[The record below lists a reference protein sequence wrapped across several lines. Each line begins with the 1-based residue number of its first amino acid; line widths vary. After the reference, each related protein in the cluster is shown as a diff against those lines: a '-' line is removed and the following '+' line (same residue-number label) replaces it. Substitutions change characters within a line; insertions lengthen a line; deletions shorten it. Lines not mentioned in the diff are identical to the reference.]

1 MYQSVA
7 NLQNKIIIGGI
18 KVRFFHDCFDIPPV
32 YANFASM
39 KYLATYL
46 LAAIWFLA
54 CSQEASAIR
63 PDSLMLER
71 MFRYAASVDTSD
83 AHGTSRS
90 NYTRCWP
97 YLQCMPLQT
106 EAKGAILT
114 RSTE

>member
-83 AHGTSRS
+83 AHGMSRS
-90 NYTRCWP
+90 NYTRFGLNKIGRASCR
-97 YLQCMPLQT
+97 
-106 EAKGAILT
+106 E
-114 RSTE
+114 RV